1 MGEHNDGEIGLI
13 EGIRPASGE
22 RYVYSLEYLI
32 IHQHDGAA
40 EKWRQIERA
49 KIRNASPA
57 RRRADRNDRRRGVI
71 LVMHSSR
78 VDRAARRVRFAR
90 PAIVQ

>member
-1 MGEHNDGEIGLI
+1 MAVVGEHRDGEIGLI

-32 IHQHDGAA
+32 IHQHGGAV

-49 KIRNASPA
+49 KIRNASP
-57 RRRADRNDRRRGVI
+57 DRNDRRRDVI

-78 VDRAARRVRFAR
+78 VDRGSKGEIRQTSDR
-90 PAIVQ
+90 IV